1 MSVENSSEIS
11 KVIEVLVTA
20 GSCEWLTAKLLRSRI
35 EVGSQEYQG
44 MALQNTDAIL
54 EQCKVHVLADLQK
67 LDYRIQER
75 LE

>member
-1 MSVENSSEIS
+1 
-11 KVIEVLVTA
+11 
-20 GSCEWLTAKLLRSRI
+20 
-35 EVGSQEYQG
+35 